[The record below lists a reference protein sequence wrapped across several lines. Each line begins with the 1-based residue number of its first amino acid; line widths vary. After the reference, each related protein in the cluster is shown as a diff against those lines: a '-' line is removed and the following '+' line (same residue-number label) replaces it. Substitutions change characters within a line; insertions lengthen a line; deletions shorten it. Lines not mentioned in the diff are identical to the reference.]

1 MFPLS
6 HSVVASATLE
16 YPLTRR
22 VPGHTL
28 EYNQEF
34 LARMRVN
41 SSTTS
46 FIGSSKKSNRA

>member
-6 HSVVASATLE
+6 SRGRRAWVSAHTPSSQVTPLE
-16 YPLTRR
+16 
-22 VPGHTL
+22 H
-28 EYNQEF
+28 NQEF